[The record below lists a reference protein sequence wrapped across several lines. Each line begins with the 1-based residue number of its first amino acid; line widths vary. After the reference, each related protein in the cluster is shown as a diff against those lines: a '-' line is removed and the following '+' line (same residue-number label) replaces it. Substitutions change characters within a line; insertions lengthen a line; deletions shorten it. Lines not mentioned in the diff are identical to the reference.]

1 MRDPEAQLE
10 DSLKPKR
17 FWRAFAHARQ
27 WFYPLTISDGHFW
40 LSSEIFSLEF
50 FGKSQG
56 ENQGVGYERKN
67 RQEVLF
73 RGFFTNG
80 REDVEI
86 INLQA
91 GQLI

>member
-1 MRDPEAQLE
+1 MAIV
-10 DSLKPKR
+10 DSQVR
-17 FWRAFAHARQ
+17 FLVWN
-27 WFYPLTISDGHFW
+27 
-40 LSSEIFSLEF
+40 F

-91 GQLI
+91 GQFN